1 MIRRPPRSTHTDTL
15 FPYTTRF
22 RSVVG
27 RICIDVLR
35 SRSAKP
41 EEPYGDTFPDFV
53 VTEDEAT
60 SDGNAELGDSVGLA
74 LLVVLGSLR
83 PDERLAFAL
92 PDMFAAP
99 LAAIAELLGTST
111 GATTRPASPAPEN
124 ARYSLSPAT

>member
-60 SDGNAELGDSVGLA
+60 PEGNAELVDSVGLA

-83 PDERLAFAL
+83 PDERLAFVL
-92 PDMFAAP
+92 PDMFAVPFAE
-99 LAAIAELLGTST
+99 IAEI
-111 GATTRPASPAPEN
+111 
-124 ARYSLSPAT
+124 ARKSGG

>member
-60 SDGNAELGDSVGLA
+60 PEGNAELVDSVGLA

-83 PDERLAFAL
+83 PDERLAFVL
-92 PDMFAAP
+92 RSEESRVGNEGVRTGRSRWAP
-99 LAAIAELLGTST
+99 GF
-111 GATTRPASPAPEN
+111 
-124 ARYSLSPAT
+124 